1 MESDVSKCR
10 IYDSSNNQTLEVYPM
25 RLDPDLNI
33 DKEMKDKLT
42 DVAKA
47 HHIPLQQVGWEMLD

>member
-10 IYDSSNNQTLEVYPM
+10 IFDSRSNETLEVYPM

-33 DKEMKDKLT
+33 DKEMKEKLT
-42 DVAKA
+42 DVAKQ
-47 HHIPLQQVGWEMLD
+47 HNVPLQQVGWEMVD